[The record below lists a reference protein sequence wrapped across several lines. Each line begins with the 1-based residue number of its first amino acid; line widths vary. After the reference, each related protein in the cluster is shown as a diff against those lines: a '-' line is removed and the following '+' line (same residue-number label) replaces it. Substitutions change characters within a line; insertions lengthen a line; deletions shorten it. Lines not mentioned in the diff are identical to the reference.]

1 MEWKLLGTV
10 FVSIFIAEL
19 ADKTQL
25 VTVLFAS
32 DSGVSKMT
40 VFLGASLALILS
52 SAIAVAVGTMLH
64 QVISVRIMSL
74 VAGIGFILIG
84 AWTLYQG
91 YYSN

>member
-25 VTVLFAS
+25 VTVLFAA
-32 DSGVSKMT
+32 DSGASKMT

-52 SAIAVAVGTMLH
+52 SAIAVAAGTMLH
-64 QVISVRIMSL
+64 QVISVRTMSL

-84 AWTLYQG
+84 VWTLYQG